1 MAVTSV
7 ADAPFERK
15 NMKKKS
21 FAALAAAAIAASVIV
36 LPSASAADEV
46 TIFGGFGGDQAKGFQ
61 AELDAFGAANGIK
74 ITYTTL
80 ASYDTDIRV
89 KVKAG
94 QAPNIGMWP
103 QPGGLL
109 EYSSVLEPIDGLK
122 SVDLASIK
130 KTLVPGWANLAVKG
144 GKTYGLPVSA
154 NVKSLV
160 WYNPANFK
168 AAGLTVPKTD
178 ADMTKLTDT
187 IKSKKLGYPWCIGI
201 ESGGA
206 TGWAATDW
214 MEEYVLR
221 YGGEAQYTAW
231 WKGKLA
237 WSSPTVQKAAKKFA
251 EVALTKGNVN
261 GGGKAIAATGFG
273 ATAQLFATDKNK
285 CFMMRQGSFITDF
298 FPDAIKAEYAANDFT
313 HVGVFK
319 LPTPAGATDAVL
331 GGGDLA
337 AGFNDNAATKK
348 VLGYILSDK
357 LGQNGYFEK
366 YPSYLSAHKTFPSAG
381 YKNPI
386 TKKIATI
393 LSGAKA
399 FGFDGSDLEPAVV
412 NATEWKELTAWIA
425 GKKTMKAAFAAI
437 DASWDKA

>member
-1 MAVTSV
+1 
-7 ADAPFERK
+7 
-15 NMKKKS
+15 MKKFS
-21 FAALAAAAIAASVIV
+21 IASIAVAALAATVAIV
-36 LPSASAADEV
+36 PSANAVDEV
-46 TIFGGFGGDQAKGFQ
+46 TIFGGFGGGQAEGFQ
-61 AELDAFGAANGIK
+61 AELTAFGAANGIK

-122 SVDLASIK
+122 SVDLAGIK
-130 KTLVPGWANLAVKG
+130 KTLVPGWANLATKG

-178 ADMTKLTDT
+178 ADMTKLTTT
-187 IKSKKLGYPWCIGI
+187 IKSKKLGYPWCVGI

-251 EVALTKGNVN
+251 DVALTPGNVN
-261 GGGKAIAATGFG
+261 GGGKAIAATSFG
-273 ATAQLFATDKNK
+273 TTAALFATDKNK

-298 FPDAIKAEYAANDFT
+298 FPDAIKAEYKANNFT
-313 HVGVFK
+313 NVGVFK
-319 LPTPAGATDAVL
+319 LPTPAGATDGVL

-337 AGFNDNAATKK
+337 AGFNDNAGTKK
-348 VLGYILSDK
+348 VLGFILSDK
-357 LGQNGYFEK
+357 LGQGTMLSK
-366 YPSYLSAHKTFPSAG
+366 YPSYLSAHKTFPSAL

-386 TKKIATI
+386 TKSIAVI
-393 LSGAKA
+393 LGTAKA
-399 FGFDGSDLEPAVV
+399 FGFDGSDLSPAIV
-412 NATEWKELTAWIA
+412 NATEWTELTNWIA
-425 GKKTMKAAFAAI
+425 GKKTMKEAFAAI
-437 DASWDKA
+437 DASWDNV

>member
-1 MAVTSV
+1 
-7 ADAPFERK
+7 
-15 NMKKKS
+15 MKKFS
-21 FAALAAAAIAASVIV
+21 IASLAVAALAASVAIM
-36 LPSASAADEV
+36 PSATAADKV
-46 TIFGGFGGDQAKGFQ
+46 SIFGGFGGDQAKGFQ
-61 AELDAFGAANGIK
+61 AELDAFGAANGID
-74 ITYTTL
+74 ITYTQL

-109 EYSSVLEPIDGLK
+109 EYSSVLEQIDGLK
-122 SVDLASIK
+122 SVDLDAIK
-130 KTLVPGWANLAVKG
+130 KSLVPGWAGLAKKG

-178 ADMTKLTDT
+178 ADLTALTTK
-187 IKSKKLGYPWCIGI
+187 IKAKKLGYPWCIGI

-221 YGGEAQYTAW
+221 YGGESQYTAW
-231 WKGKLA
+231 WKGKLP
-237 WSSPTVQKAAKKFA
+237 WSSATVQKAAKKFA
-251 EVALTKGNVN
+251 QVALTEGNVN

-273 ATAQLFATDKNK
+273 DTANLFKTDKNK

-298 FPDAIKAEYAANDFT
+298 FPDAIKAAYKANDFT
-313 HVGVFK
+313 NVGVFK
-319 LPTPAGATDAVL
+319 LPAPAGTTDAVL

-337 AGFNDNAATKK
+337 AAFDDNTATQK
-348 VLGYILSDK
+348 VLNFILSDK
-357 LGQNGYFEK
+357 LGQGAMLK
-366 YPSYLSAHKTFPSAG
+366 TYPSYLSAHKTFPSAG

-386 TKKIATI
+386 TKEIAGI
-393 LSGAKA
+393 LSSAKL
-399 FGFDGSDLEPAVV
+399 FGFDGSDLAPAVV
-412 NATEWKELTAWIA
+412 NATEWTELTNWIS
-425 GKKTMKAAFAAI
+425 GKKTQKEAFAAI
-437 DASWDKA
+437 DASWNE

>member
-1 MAVTSV
+1 
-7 ADAPFERK
+7 
-15 NMKKKS
+15 MKKIS
-21 FAALAAAAIAASVIV
+21 AAIVAVAVAASVAV
-36 LPSASAADEV
+36 LPSAHAADAV
-46 TIFGGFGGDQAKGFQ
+46 TIYGGFGGDQAKGFQ

-109 EYSSVLEPIDGLK
+109 EYSSVLEPIDSLT
-122 SVDLASIK
+122 SVDLAGIK
-130 KTLVPGWANLAVKG
+130 KTLVPGWAGLATKG

-178 ADMTKLTDT
+178 ADMTKLTNT

-221 YGGEAQYTAW
+221 YGGEANYTAW

-237 WSSPTVQKAAKKFA
+237 WSSPVVQSAAKKFA
-251 EVALTKGNVN
+251 EVALTPGNVN

-273 ATAQLFATDKNK
+273 TTAALFATDKNK
-285 CFMMRQGSFITDF
+285 CFMMRQGSFITS
-298 FPDAIKAEYAANDFT
+298 
-313 HVGVFK
+313 
-319 LPTPAGATDAVL
+319 L
-331 GGGDLA
+331 
-337 AGFNDNAATKK
+337 
-348 VLGYILSDK
+348 
-357 LGQNGYFEK
+357 
-366 YPSYLSAHKTFPSAG
+366 
-381 YKNPI
+381 
-386 TKKIATI
+386 
-393 LSGAKA
+393 
-399 FGFDGSDLEPAVV
+399 
-412 NATEWKELTAWIA
+412 
-425 GKKTMKAAFAAI
+425 
-437 DASWDKA
+437 DAS

>member
-1 MAVTSV
+1 
-7 ADAPFERK
+7 
-15 NMKKKS
+15 MKKFS
-21 FAALAAAAIAASVIV
+21 IASIAVAALAATVAIM
-36 LPSASAADEV
+36 PSANAVDEV

-74 ITYTTL
+74 VTYTTL
-80 ASYDTDIRV
+80 AAYDTDIRV

-109 EYSSVLEPIDGLK
+109 EYASVLEQIDGLK

-130 KTLVPGWANLAVKG
+130 KSLVPGWAGLATKG

-168 AAGLTVPKTD
+168 AAGLTVPTTD
-178 ADMTKLTDT
+178 AEMTALTSK

-231 WKGKLA
+231 WKGKLP
-237 WSSPTVQKAAKKFA
+237 WSSATVQKAAKKFA
-251 EVALTKGNVN
+251 SVALTAGNVN
-261 GGGKAIAATGFG
+261 GGGKAIAATSFG
-273 ATAQLFATDKNK
+273 DTANLFKTDKSK
-285 CFMMRQGSFITDF
+285 CYMLRQGSFITDF
-298 FPDAIKAEYAANDFT
+298 FPDAIKAAYKANDFT
-313 HVGVFK
+313 NVGVFK
-319 LPTPAGATDAVL
+319 LPAPAGTTDAVL

-337 AGFNDNAATKK
+337 AAFDDKAATQK
-348 VLGYILSDK
+348 VLNFILSDK
-357 LGQNGYFEK
+357 LGQGAMLK
-366 YPSYLSAHKTFPSAG
+366 TYPSYLSAHKTFPSAG
-381 YKNPI
+381 YTNPI
-386 TKKIATI
+386 TKNIAGI
-393 LSGAKA
+393 LATAKL
-399 FGFDGSDLEPAVV
+399 FGFDGSDLAPAVV
-412 NATEWKELTAWIA
+412 NATEWRELTNWIS
-425 GKKTMKAAFAAI
+425 GKKTQKEAFAAI
-437 DASWDKA
+437 DASWNE

>member
-1 MAVTSV
+1 
-7 ADAPFERK
+7 
-15 NMKKKS
+15 MKKFSIAS
-21 FAALAAAAIAASVIV
+21 FTALAVAATVAIA
-36 LPSASAADEV
+36 PSASAVDEV
-46 TIFGGFGGDQAKGFQ
+46 TIFGGFGGAQAEGFQ
-61 AELDAFGAANGIK
+61 AELDAFGAANGITIK
-74 ITYTTL
+74 YTTL

-94 QAPNIGMWP
+94 QSPSIGIWP

-122 SVDLASIK
+122 TVKLAEIK
-130 KTLVPGWANLAVKG
+130 KTLVPGWANLATKG

-178 ADMTKLTDT
+178 ADMTKLTNT

-221 YGGEAQYTAW
+221 YGGEAEYTAW

-251 EVALTKGNVN
+251 DVALTTGNVN

-273 ATAQLFATDKNK
+273 TTASLFAKDKNK

-298 FPDAIKAEYAANDFT
+298 FPDAIKAQYKANNFAN
-313 HVGVFK
+313 VGVFK
-319 LPTPAGATDAVL
+319 LPAPAGTTDAVL

-337 AGFNDNAATKK
+337 AAFDNSEATQK
-348 VLGYILSDK
+348 VLNFILSDK
-357 LGQNGYFEK
+357 LGQGTMLEK

-386 TKKIATI
+386 TKNIAGI
-393 LSGAKA
+393 LSGAKL
-399 FGFDGSDLEPAVV
+399 FGFDGSDLAPAVV
-412 NATEWKELTAWIA
+412 NATQWKELTNWIS
-425 GKKTMKAAFAAI
+425 GKKTQKQAFDAI
-437 DASWDKA
+437 DASWKKA

>member
-1 MAVTSV
+1 
-7 ADAPFERK
+7 
-15 NMKKKS
+15 MKKFS
-21 FAALAAAAIAASVIV
+21 IASLAVAALAASVAIM
-36 LPSASAADEV
+36 PSATAADKV
-46 TIFGGFGGDQAKGFQ
+46 SIFGGFGGDQAKGFQ
-61 AELDAFGAANGIK
+61 AELDAFGAANGID
-74 ITYTTL
+74 ITYTQL

-109 EYSSVLEPIDGLK
+109 EYSSVLEQIDGLK
-122 SVDLASIK
+122 SVDLAAIK
-130 KTLVPGWANLAVKG
+130 KSLVPGWANLAKKG

-178 ADMTKLTDT
+178 ADLTALT
-187 IKSKKLGYPWCIGI
+187 AKIKSKKLGYPWCIGI

-231 WKGKLA
+231 WKGKLP
-237 WSSPTVQKAAKKFA
+237 WSSATVQKAAKKFA
-251 EVALTKGNVN
+251 GVALTAGNVN

-273 ATAQLFATDKNK
+273 DTANLFKTDKTK

-298 FPDAIKAEYAANDFT
+298 FPDAIKAAYKANDFT
-313 HVGVFK
+313 NVGVFK
-319 LPTPAGATDAVL
+319 LPAPAGTTDAVL

-337 AGFNDNAATKK
+337 AAFDDNTATQK
-348 VLGYILSDK
+348 VLNFILSDK
-357 LGQNGYFEK
+357 LGQGAMLK
-366 YPSYLSAHKTFPSAG
+366 TYPSYLSAHKTFPSAG
-381 YKNPI
+381 YLNPI
-386 TKKIATI
+386 TKEIAGI
-393 LSGAKA
+393 LSSAKL
-399 FGFDGSDLEPAVV
+399 FGFDGSDLAPAVV
-412 NATEWKELTAWIA
+412 NATQWTELTNWIS
-425 GKKTMKAAFAAI
+425 GKKTQKEAFAAI
-437 DASWDKA
+437 DASWNE

>member
-1 MAVTSV
+1 
-7 ADAPFERK
+7 
-15 NMKKKS
+15 MKKFS
-21 FAALAAAAIAASVIV
+21 IASLAVAALAASVAIM
-36 LPSASAADEV
+36 PSATAADKV
-46 TIFGGFGGDQAKGFQ
+46 SIFGGFGGDQAKGFQ
-61 AELDAFGAANGIK
+61 AELDAFGAANGID
-74 ITYTTL
+74 ITYTQL

-94 QAPNIGMWP
+94 QSPNIGMWP

-109 EYSSVLEPIDGLK
+109 EYSSVLEQIDGLK
-122 SVDLASIK
+122 SVDLAAIK
-130 KTLVPGWANLAVKG
+130 KSLVPGWANLAKKG

-178 ADMTKLTDT
+178 ADLTAVTTK
-187 IKSKKLGYPWCIGI
+187 IKAKKLGYPWCIGI

-231 WKGKLA
+231 WKGKLP
-237 WSSPTVQKAAKKFA
+237 WSSATVQKAAKKFA
-251 EVALTKGNVN
+251 GVALTAGNVN
-261 GGGKAIAATGFG
+261 GGGTAIAATGFG
-273 ATAQLFATDKNK
+273 DTANLFKTDKNK

-298 FPDAIKAEYAANDFT
+298 FPDAIKAAYKANDFT
-313 HVGVFK
+313 NVGVFK
-319 LPTPAGATDAVL
+319 LPAPAGTTDAVL

-337 AGFNDNAATKK
+337 AAFDDNTATQK
-348 VLGYILSDK
+348 VLNFILSDK
-357 LGQNGYFEK
+357 LGQGEMLK
-366 YPSYLSAHKTFPSAG
+366 TYPSYLSAHKTFPSAG

-386 TKKIATI
+386 TKEIAGI
-393 LSGAKA
+393 LSSAKL
-399 FGFDGSDLEPAVV
+399 FGFDGSDLAPAVV
-412 NATEWKELTAWIA
+412 NATQWTELTNWIS
-425 GKKTMKAAFAAI
+425 GKKTQKEAFAAI
-437 DASWDKA
+437 DASWDE

>member
-1 MAVTSV
+1 
-7 ADAPFERK
+7 
-15 NMKKKS
+15 MKKKLS
-21 FAALAAAAIAASVIV
+21 VASLAVAAVAAATLMV
-36 LPSASAADEV
+36 PSAQAADTV
-46 TIFGGFGGDQAKGFQ
+46 TIYGGFTGAQAEGFQ
-61 AELDAFGAANGIK
+61 AELDKFGAANGITIK
-74 ITYTTL
+74 FTTL
-80 ASYDTDIRV
+80 ASFDTDIRV

-94 QAPNIGMWP
+94 QSPDIAIWP

-109 EYSSVLEPIDGLK
+109 EYSSVLEPLDSL
-122 SVDLASIK
+122 VDLKALK
-130 KTLVPGWANLAVKG
+130 ATLVPGWDTLAVKG

-168 AAGLTVPKTD
+168 AAGLKVPTTD
-178 ADMTKLTDT
+178 AELTKLTAT
-187 IKSKKLGYPWCIGI
+187 IKSKKLGYPWCVGI

-214 MEEYVLR
+214 LEEYVLR
-221 YGGEAQYTAW
+221 FGGVATYNSW
-231 WKGKLA
+231 WKGKTKFNSPIVTKAGNKLA
-237 WSSPTVQKAAKKFA
+237 
-251 EVALTKGNVN
+251 EIALTPGNVN
-261 GGGKAIAATGFG
+261 GGGKGIAATSFG
-273 ATAQLFATDKNK
+273 NTAALFSTDKNK

>member
-1 MAVTSV
+1 
-7 ADAPFERK
+7 
-15 NMKKKS
+15 MKKIS
-21 FAALAAAAIAASVIV
+21 AAFIAVAVAASVAV
-36 LPSASAADEV
+36 LPSAHAADEV
-46 TIFGGFGGDQAKGFQ
+46 TIFGGFGGAQAEGFQ
-61 AELDAFGAANGIK
+61 AELNAFGAANGIK

-94 QAPNIGMWP
+94 QAPSIGMWP

-109 EYSSVLEPIDGLK
+109 EYSSVLEPIDSLK
-122 SVDLASIK
+122 SVDLAGIK
-130 KTLVPGWANLAVKG
+130 KSLVPGWAGLATKG

-178 ADMTKLTDT
+178 ADMTKLTAT
-187 IKSKKLGYPWCIGI
+187 IKAKKLGFPWCIGI

-221 YGGEAQYTAW
+221 YGGEAEYTAW

-251 EVALTKGNVN
+251 EVALTPGNVN

-273 ATAQLFATDKNK
+273 TTASLFATDKNK

-298 FPDAIKAEYAANDFT
+298 FPDAIKAEYKANNFT

-319 LPTPAGATDAVL
+319 LPAPAGTTDAVL

-337 AGFNDNAATKK
+337 AAFDANPATQK
-348 VLGYILSDK
+348 VLNFILSDK
-357 LGQNGYFEK
+357 LGQGAMLAT

-381 YKNPI
+381 YKNPV
-386 TKKIATI
+386 TKNIAGI
-393 LSGAKA
+393 LSAAKL
-399 FGFDGSDLEPAVV
+399 FGFDGSDLAPAVV
-412 NATEWKELTAWIA
+412 NATEWKELTNWIA
-425 GKKTMKAAFAAI
+425 GKKTQKQAFDAI
-437 DASWDKA
+437 DASWNKA

>member
-1 MAVTSV
+1 
-7 ADAPFERK
+7 
-15 NMKKKS
+15 MKKFS
-21 FAALAAAAIAASVIV
+21 IASLAVAALAASVAIM
-36 LPSASAADEV
+36 PSATAADKV
-46 TIFGGFGGDQAKGFQ
+46 SIFGGFGGDQAKGFQ
-61 AELDAFGAANGIK
+61 AELDAFGAANGID
-74 ITYTTL
+74 ITYTQL

-109 EYSSVLEPIDGLK
+109 EYSSVLEQIDGLK
-122 SVDLASIK
+122 SVDLDAIK
-130 KTLVPGWANLAVKG
+130 KSLVPGWANLAKKG

-178 ADMTKLTDT
+178 ADLTALTTK
-187 IKSKKLGYPWCIGI
+187 IKAKKLGYPWCIGI

-221 YGGEAQYTAW
+221 YGGESQYTAW
-231 WKGKLA
+231 WKGKLP
-237 WSSPTVQKAAKKFA
+237 WSSATVQKAAKKFA
-251 EVALTKGNVN
+251 GIALTEGNVN

-273 ATAQLFATDKNK
+273 DTANLFKTDKNK

-298 FPDAIKAEYAANDFT
+298 FPDAIKAAYKANDFT
-313 HVGVFK
+313 NVGVFK
-319 LPTPAGATDAVL
+319 LPAPAGTTDAVL

-337 AGFNDNAATKK
+337 AAFDDNTATQK
-348 VLGYILSDK
+348 VLNFILSDK
-357 LGQNGYFEK
+357 LGQGAMLTN

-386 TKKIATI
+386 TKNIAGI
-393 LSGAKA
+393 LSSAKL
-399 FGFDGSDLEPAVV
+399 FGFDGSDLAPAVV
-412 NATEWKELTAWIA
+412 NATEWTELTNWIS
-425 GKKTMKAAFAAI
+425 GKKTQKEAFAAI
-437 DASWDKA
+437 DASWNE

>member
-1 MAVTSV
+1 
-7 ADAPFERK
+7 
-15 NMKKKS
+15 MKKFSIAS
-21 FAALAAAAIAASVIV
+21 FAVVALAATVAIV
-36 LPSASAADEV
+36 PSANAVDEV
-46 TIFGGFGGDQAKGFQ
+46 TIFGGFGGAQAEGFQ
-61 AELDAFGAANGIK
+61 AELTAFGAANGIK

-109 EYSSVLEPIDGLK
+109 EYSSVLEPIDNLK
-122 SVDLASIK
+122 SVDLAGIK
-130 KTLVPGWANLAVKG
+130 KTLVPGWANLATKG

-160 WYNPANFK
+160 WYNPSNFK

-178 ADMTKLTDT
+178 ADLTKLTNT
-187 IKSKKLGYPWCIGI
+187 IKSKKLGFPWCVGI

-231 WKGKLA
+231 WKGKLP
-237 WSSPTVQKAAKKFA
+237 WSSATVQKAAKKFA
-251 EVALTKGNVN
+251 DVALTSGNVN
-261 GGGKAIAATGFG
+261 GGGKAIAATNFG
-273 ATAQLFATDKNK
+273 TTANLFVKDKSK

-298 FPDAIKAEYAANDFT
+298 FPDAIKAEYKANNFT
-313 HVGVFK
+313 NVGVFK
-319 LPTPAGATDAVL
+319 LPAPAGTTDAVL

-337 AGFNDNAATKK
+337 AAFDDKAATQK
-348 VLGYILSDK
+348 VMNFILSDK
-357 LGQNGYFEK
+357 LGQGAMLK
-366 YPSYLSAHKTFPSAG
+366 TYPSYLSAHKTFPSAG
-381 YKNPI
+381 YTNPI
-386 TKKIATI
+386 TKNIAGI
-393 LSGAKA
+393 LSSAKL
-399 FGFDGSDLEPAVV
+399 FGFDGSDLAPAVV
-412 NATEWKELTAWIA
+412 NATQWKELTNWIS
-425 GKKTMKAAFAAI
+425 GKKTQKQAFAAI
-437 DASWDKA
+437 DASWNKA

>member
-1 MAVTSV
+1 
-7 ADAPFERK
+7 
-15 NMKKKS
+15 MKKFSIAS
-21 FAALAAAAIAASVIV
+21 FTALAVAATVAIA
-36 LPSASAADEV
+36 PSASAADEV
-46 TIFGGFGGDQAKGFQ
+46 TIFGGFGGGQAEGFQ
-61 AELDAFGAANGIK
+61 AELDAFGAANGITIK
-74 ITYTTL
+74 YTTL
-80 ASYDTDIRV
+80 AAYDTDIRV

-94 QAPNIGMWP
+94 QSPSIGIWP

-109 EYSSVLEPIDGLK
+109 EYSSVLEPIDNLK
-122 SVDLASIK
+122 TVKLADIK
-130 KTLVPGWANLAVKG
+130 KSLVPGWANLATKG

-178 ADMTKLTDT
+178 ADMTKLTET

-237 WSSPTVQKAAKKFA
+237 WSSPTVQKAAKKLA
-251 EVALTKGNVN
+251 DVALTPGNVN
-261 GGGKAIAATGFG
+261 GGGKAIAATNFG
-273 ATAQLFATDKNK
+273 TTASLFAKDKNK

-298 FPDAIKAEYAANDFT
+298 FPDAIKAQYKDNNFT
-313 HVGVFK
+313 NVGVFK
-319 LPTPAGATDAVL
+319 LPAPAGTTDAVL

-337 AGFNDNAATKK
+337 AAFDNSEATQK
-348 VLGYILSDK
+348 VLNFILSDK
-357 LGQNGYFEK
+357 LGQGPMLEK

-386 TKKIATI
+386 TKNIAGI
-393 LSGAKA
+393 LSTAKL
-399 FGFDGSDLEPAVV
+399 FGFDGSDLAPAVV
-412 NATEWKELTAWIA
+412 NAAEWKELTNWIS
-425 GKKTMKAAFAAI
+425 GKKTQKQAFDAI
-437 DASWDKA
+437 DASWKKA

>member
-1 MAVTSV
+1 
-7 ADAPFERK
+7 
-15 NMKKKS
+15 MKKFSIAS
-21 FAALAAAAIAASVIV
+21 FTALALAATVAIA
-36 LPSASAADEV
+36 PSASAADEV
-46 TIFGGFGGDQAKGFQ
+46 TIFGGFGGAQAEGFQ
-61 AELDAFGAANGIK
+61 AELDAFGAANGITIK
-74 ITYTTL
+74 YTTL

-94 QAPNIGMWP
+94 QSPSIGIWP

-122 SVDLASIK
+122 TVKLADIK
-130 KTLVPGWANLAVKG
+130 KTLVPGWANLATKG
-144 GKTYGLPVSA
+144 GKTFGLPVSA

-178 ADMTKLTDT
+178 ADMTKLTNT

-221 YGGEAQYTAW
+221 YGGEAEYTAW

-251 EVALTKGNVN
+251 DVALTPGNVN

-273 ATAQLFATDKNK
+273 TTASLFAKDKSK

-298 FPDAIKAEYAANDFT
+298 FPDAIKAQYKDNNFT
-313 HVGVFK
+313 NVGVFK
-319 LPTPAGATDAVL
+319 LPAPAGTTDAVL

-337 AGFNDNAATKK
+337 AAFDNSEATQK
-348 VLGYILSDK
+348 VLNFILSDK
-357 LGQNGYFEK
+357 LGQGPMLTT

-381 YKNPI
+381 YQNPI
-386 TKKIATI
+386 TKRIAGI
-393 LSGAKA
+393 LSTAKL
-399 FGFDGSDLEPAVV
+399 FGFDGSDLAPAVV
-412 NATEWKELTAWIA
+412 NATEWKELTNWIS
-425 GKKTMKAAFAAI
+425 GKKTQKQAFAAI
-437 DASWDKA
+437 DASWKKA

>member
-1 MAVTSV
+1 
-7 ADAPFERK
+7 
-15 NMKKKS
+15 MKKFS
-21 FAALAAAAIAASVIV
+21 IASIAVAALAATVAIM
-36 LPSASAADEV
+36 PSANAVDEV

-74 ITYTTL
+74 VTYTTL
-80 ASYDTDIRV
+80 AAYDTDIRV

-109 EYSSVLEPIDGLK
+109 EYSSVLEQIDGLK

-130 KTLVPGWANLAVKG
+130 KSLVPGWAGLATKG

-168 AAGLTVPKTD
+168 AAGLTVPTTD
-178 ADMTKLTDT
+178 AEMTALTSK

-231 WKGKLA
+231 WKGKLP
-237 WSSPTVQKAAKKFA
+237 WSSATVQKAAKKFA
-251 EVALTKGNVN
+251 SVALTAGNVN
-261 GGGKAIAATGFG
+261 GGGKAIAATSFG
-273 ATAQLFATDKNK
+273 DTANLFKTDKSK
-285 CFMMRQGSFITDF
+285 CYMMRQGSFITDF
-298 FPDAIKAEYAANDFT
+298 FPDAIKAAYKANDFT
-313 HVGVFK
+313 NVGVFK
-319 LPTPAGATDAVL
+319 LPAPAGTTDAVL

-337 AGFNDNAATKK
+337 AAFDDKAATQK
-348 VLGYILSDK
+348 VLNFILSDK
-357 LGQNGYFEK
+357 LGQGAMLK
-366 YPSYLSAHKTFPSAG
+366 TYPSYLSAHKTFPSAG
-381 YKNPI
+381 YTNPI
-386 TKKIATI
+386 TKNIAGI
-393 LSGAKA
+393 LATAKL
-399 FGFDGSDLEPAVV
+399 FGFDGSDLAPAVV
-412 NATEWKELTAWIA
+412 NATQWRELTNWIS
-425 GKKTMKAAFAAI
+425 GKKTQKEAFAAI
-437 DASWDKA
+437 DASWNE

>member
-1 MAVTSV
+1 
-7 ADAPFERK
+7 
-15 NMKKKS
+15 MKKFS
-21 FAALAAAAIAASVIV
+21 IASLAVAALAASVAIM
-36 LPSASAADEV
+36 PSATAADKV
-46 TIFGGFGGDQAKGFQ
+46 SIFGGFGGDQAKGFQ
-61 AELDAFGAANGIK
+61 AELDAFGAANGID
-74 ITYTTL
+74 ITYTQL

-109 EYSSVLEPIDGLK
+109 EYSSVLEQIDGLK
-122 SVDLASIK
+122 SVDLAAIK
-130 KTLVPGWANLAVKG
+130 KSLVPGWANLAKKG

-178 ADMTKLTDT
+178 ADLTALT
-187 IKSKKLGYPWCIGI
+187 AKIKSKKLGYPWCIGI

-231 WKGKLA
+231 WKGKLP
-237 WSSPTVQKAAKKFA
+237 WSSATVQKAAKKFA
-251 EVALTKGNVN
+251 GVALTAGNVN

-273 ATAQLFATDKNK
+273 DTANLFKTDKTK

-298 FPDAIKAEYAANDFT
+298 FPDAIKAAYKANDFT
-313 HVGVFK
+313 NVGVFK
-319 LPTPAGATDAVL
+319 LPAPAGTTDAVL

-337 AGFNDNAATKK
+337 AAFDDNTATQK
-348 VLGYILSDK
+348 VLNFILSDK
-357 LGQNGYFEK
+357 LGQGAMLK
-366 YPSYLSAHKTFPSAG
+366 TYPSYLSAHKTFPSAG
-381 YKNPI
+381 YLNPI
-386 TKKIATI
+386 TKEIAGI
-393 LSGAKA
+393 LSSAKL
-399 FGFDGSDLEPAVV
+399 FGFDGSDLAPAVV
-412 NATEWKELTAWIA
+412 NATQWTELTNWIS
-425 GKKTMKAAFAAI
+425 GKKTQKEAFAAI
-437 DASWDKA
+437 DASWDE

>member
-1 MAVTSV
+1 
-7 ADAPFERK
+7 
-15 NMKKKS
+15 MKKLS
-21 FAALAAAAIAASVIV
+21 IASLAVAALAAATIV
-36 LPSASAADEV
+36 APSAQAADTV
-46 TIFGGFGGDQAKGFQ
+46 NIYGGFTGAQASAFQ
-61 AELDAFGAANGIK
+61 AELDKFGAANGITIK
-74 ITYTTL
+74 FTTL
-80 ASYDTDIRV
+80 ASFDTDIRV

-94 QAPNIGMWP
+94 QAPDIAIWP

-109 EYSSVLEPIDGLK
+109 EYSSVLEPLDNL
-122 SVDLASIK
+122 VDLKAIK
-130 KTLVPGWANLAVKG
+130 ATLVPGWDTLAVKG

-168 AAGLTVPKTD
+168 AAGLSVPTTD
-178 ADMTKLTDT
+178 AELTKLTAT
-187 IKSKKLGYPWCIGI
+187 IKAKKLGYPWCVGI

-214 MEEYVLR
+214 LEEYVLR
-221 YGGEAQYTAW
+221 FGGVATYNSW
-231 WKGKLA
+231 WKGKTAFNSPVVTKAGNKLA
-237 WSSPTVQKAAKKFA
+237 
-251 EVALTKGNVN
+251 EIALTPGNVN
-261 GGGKAIAATGFG
+261 GGGKGIAATSFG
-273 ATAQLFATDKNK
+273 NTAALFSTDKNK

-298 FPDAIKAEYAANDFT
+298 FPDNIKAEYKANDFT

-337 AGFNDNAATKK
+337 AGFNDNASTKK
-348 VLGYILSDK
+348 VLSYILSDK
-357 LGQNGYFEK
+357 LGQNGYLDT

-386 TKKIATI
+386 TKNIAQI
-393 LSGAKA
+393 LAGSKA
-399 FGFDGSDLEPAVV
+399 FGFDGSDLEPAIV
-412 NATEWKELTAWIA
+412 NATEWSELTAWIA

-437 DASWDKA
+437 DASWSKA

>member
-1 MAVTSV
+1 
-7 ADAPFERK
+7 
-15 NMKKKS
+15 MKKFS
-21 FAALAAAAIAASVIV
+21 IASIAVAALAATVAIV
-36 LPSASAADEV
+36 PSANAVDEV
-46 TIFGGFGGDQAKGFQ
+46 TIFGGFGGAQAEGFQ
-61 AELDAFGAANGIK
+61 AELTAFGAANGIK

-109 EYSSVLEPIDGLK
+109 EYSSVLEPIDNLK
-122 SVDLASIK
+122 SVDLAGIK
-130 KTLVPGWANLAVKG
+130 RTLVPGWANLATKG

-160 WYNPANFK
+160 WYNPSNFK

-178 ADMTKLTDT
+178 ADLTKLTST
-187 IKSKKLGYPWCIGI
+187 IKSKKLGFPWCVGI

-231 WKGKLA
+231 WKGKLP
-237 WSSPTVQKAAKKFA
+237 WSSPTVQKAAKKFSD
-251 EVALTKGNVN
+251 VALTSGNVN
-261 GGGKAIAATGFG
+261 GGGKAIAATNFG
-273 ATAQLFATDKNK
+273 TTAALFAKDKSK

-298 FPDAIKAEYAANDFT
+298 FPDAIKAEYKANNFT
-313 HVGVFK
+313 NVGVFK
-319 LPTPAGATDAVL
+319 LPAPAGTTDAVL

-337 AGFNDNAATKK
+337 AAFDDSAATQK
-348 VLGYILSDK
+348 VMNFILSDK
-357 LGQNGYFEK
+357 LGQGAMLK
-366 YPSYLSAHKTFPSAG
+366 TYPSYLSAHKTFPNAG
-381 YKNPI
+381 YTNPI
-386 TKKIATI
+386 TKNIAGI
-393 LSGAKA
+393 LSSAKL
-399 FGFDGSDLEPAVV
+399 FGFDGSDLAPAVV
-412 NATEWKELTAWIA
+412 NATQWKELTNWIS
-425 GKKTMKAAFAAI
+425 GKKTQKQAFAAI
-437 DASWDKA
+437 DASWNKA